1 MTPRRGAL
9 GTRGAP
15 DTAASTA
22 SLARYHPAACVRRNP
37 LTSIH
42 AYSGTAHQENASV
55 TTTPVSAPISAVARS
70 PTPGSSTA
78 VLNDPSMTS
87 SSAMVFIAN
96 VVMPLALSS
105 EASCPAIDSFIVFTC
120 PSVTVVRQSITPY
133 ADSPIV
139 RRRHTAATP

>member
-1 MTPRRGAL
+1 M
-9 GTRGAP
+9 
-15 DTAASTA
+15 
-22 SLARYHPAACVRRNP
+22 RRNP

-87 SSAMVFIAN
+87 SSATIFIAN

-105 EASCPAIDSFIVFTC
+105 EASCPATDSFIVFTC
-120 PSVTVVRQSITPY
+120 PSVNVVRQSIAPY
-133 ADSPIV
+133 AGIPIV
-139 RRRHTAATP
+139 HRRRTAATP